1 MADTDLDIIV
11 RVRDAT
17 RSGFETARRGLRG
30 LDTQAGKTQLSFRG
44 LYGEIAKIAG
54 ILGAGAFL
62 KNAVQTFT
70 EFDDTMR
77 QVGAVTGAT
86 AEQMELLTRTAKT
99 MGATTRFSASE
110 AADGLRL
117 LGMAGLTATE
127 ATEALPGVLNLA
139 AAGSL
144 DLGTAADI
152 ATNVL
157 AGFGLEVENLGQVND
172 VLVKTFTSSNTTLGE
187 LGEGFKLVG
196 PIAKGLGADF
206 EDLVGA
212 IGQLGNAGLKGTLA
226 GTALRGALNALF
238 NPTKEEAKLMEDLS
252 KRIGGTGLQIKDA
265 QGNFIGFANIIEQL
279 EKAGLKGEEAL
290 ALFGQRAGPG
300 MAALLQ
306 VGSTRLKEFDDTL
319 RDAGGTAETIAEQME
334 AGIGG
339 ASREA
344 AAALEDVKITLVEAF
359 GDDIIKAIRG
369 TRDWLISVSEKIK
382 ELKEDGTIEAWSK
395 AATASIEFLSKA
407 VRGLNFLFHD
417 IARVATAAALAI
429 SGEFDAAK
437 IALSELGKEAK
448 DYFDQT
454 GKRFKISSAEGFEE
468 YAKAA
473 KEATQP
479 SGPIG
484 RGTTLIANT
493 IAEKIINT
501 PSMEASLKAG
511 LVVLEQTLKS
521 EAARI
526 EGEYD
531 KGLITLD
538 KYYEQRKALIQR
550 KIEAELELLRQ
561 SSSGETDPDKKAANN
576 AKITAKEEELN
587 TRLIQLANER
597 AAEQEK
603 IEAKLTSAREN
614 LARKQLAA
622 DKAIADQKARLAVD
636 APGLEGTFQKE
647 LADLQTRQDAELQKI
662 QEANEAK
669 LELLRQEKASE
680 LEIEAAHLEQKAL
693 LEDQARLQ
701 QAEKAKL
708 AQDQEQRLAEYR
720 LNNVVQTAQ
729 GVSQI
734 FTQLYQLT
742 GKKQKEF
749 FYIAKAAAIA
759 EATINVAQ
767 GVTKAIAQGGYLGII
782 TGALVA
788 AAGAVQ
794 IATIAN
800 QSLAAGGLVEGRSPS
815 PTADDKMI
823 NATSGEYVTNV
834 GATGYIG
841 RDAMDVINKRAF
853 DRSAVRSALG
863 LDPRNFSMPPV
874 RYGLSRFQ
882 SGGEVNQPQTSGD
895 LENRAGNGKEGTNII
910 NVLDPAVFEQW
921 SSSTPG
927 QRNILNVLSQNIFE
941 VRQMVFDNQ
950 S

>member
-1 MADTDLDIIV
+1 MANTDLDIIV

-17 RSGFETARRGLRG
+17 KAGFETARRGLRG
-30 LDTQAGKTQLSFRG
+30 LDDQAGRTRTSFKG
-44 LYGEIAKIAG
+44 LYGEISKILVT
-54 ILGAGAFL
+54 LGAGAFIG
-62 KNAVQTFT
+62 NAISTFK

-86 AEQMELLTRTAKT
+86 REEMELLTKTAKT

-117 LGMAGLTATE
+117 LGMAGLSAKE
-127 ATEALPGVLNLA
+127 ATDALPGVLNLA

-212 IGQLGNAGLKGTLA
+212 MGQLGNAGLKGTLA

-238 NPTKEEAKLMEDLS
+238 NPTKEEAKLMDDLS
-252 KRIGGTGLQIKDA
+252 KRIGGAGLQIKDA
-265 QGNFIGFANIIEQL
+265 QGNFIGFASIIEQL

-306 VGSTRLKEFDDTL
+306 VGSNKLRDFDDTL

-344 AAALEDVKITLVEAF
+344 AAALESLKITLIEAF
-359 GDDIIKAIRG
+359 GDEVVSGIREV
-369 TRDWLISVSEKIK
+369 RDWLREVTLTIIK
-382 ELKEDGTIEAWSK
+382 LKKDGTIQAWADAGR
-395 AATASIEFLSKA
+395 AALDIFKKTIQG
-407 VRGLNFLFHD
+407 VNVVFHD
-417 IARVATAAALAI
+417 TARIAVAAFAAI
-429 SGEFDAAK
+429 TGDIQTAK
-437 IALSELGKEAK
+437 IALSELGKESTQYFIQDVNKVVK
-448 DYFDQT
+448 DET
-454 GKRFKISSAEGFEE
+454 EE
-468 YAKAA
+468 YIDGWRKAV
-473 KEATQP
+473 TP

-484 RGTTLIANT
+484 RGFKQISDT
-493 IAEKIINT
+493 IAQNIIDT
-501 PSMEASLKAG
+501 PSIETTLKAG
-511 LVVLEQTLKS
+511 LSILEQTLKS
-521 EAARI
+521 EAAKI
-526 EGEYD
+526 NGEYD

-538 KYYEQRKALIQR
+538 QYYEQRKAIIRRQ
-550 KIEAELELLRQ
+550 IEAELELLRQ
-561 SSSGETDPDKKAANN
+561 SASGETDPDKKEAAN
-576 AKITAKEEELN
+576 AKIIIKQEELNTKLLQLSNERAKEEE
-587 TRLIQLANER
+587 RLASELSSKQEALDR
-597 AAEQEK
+597 KRLTAE
-603 IEAKLTSAREN
+603 
-614 LARKQLAA
+614 
-622 DKAIADQKARLAVD
+622 KAIANQKARLAV
-636 APGLEGTFQKE
+636 AAQGTGLEGTFMKE
-647 LADLQTRQDAELQKI
+647 QSDLQTRQDAELQKI
-662 QEANEAK
+662 QEFHAAQ
-669 LELLRQEKASE
+669 LDLLKQHKASE
-680 LEIEAAHLEQKAL
+680 LEVEQLNLEQKAML
-693 LEDQARLQ
+693 QDQADLQ
-701 QAEKAKL
+701 QQEKAKL

-720 LNNVVQTAQ
+720 LNNVAQTAQ
-729 GVSQI
+729 GVSKI
-734 FTQLYQLT
+734 FAQLYQLT

-749 FYIAKAAAIA
+749 FYLAKAAAIA
-759 EATINVAQ
+759 EATINIAQ
-767 GVTKAIAQGGYLGII
+767 GVTKAIAQGGYFGII

-788 AAGAVQ
+788 AAGAIQ

-800 QSLAAGGLVEGRSPS
+800 QSLAEGGIVEGRSPS
-815 PTADDKMI
+815 KTADDKVI
-823 NATSGEYVTNV
+823 RATSGEFVHNV
-834 GATGYIG
+834 GATDYLG
-841 RDAMDVINKRAF
+841 RDAMDVINRRAF

-863 LDPRNFSMPPV
+863 LDVKNFSMPPV
-874 RYGLSRFQ
+874 KYGLSRFQ
-882 SGGEVNQPQTSGD
+882 TGGEVSNPETSGD
-895 LENRAGNGKEGTNII
+895 LQNKTGGGGKSTNII

-921 SSSTPG
+921 SASTPG